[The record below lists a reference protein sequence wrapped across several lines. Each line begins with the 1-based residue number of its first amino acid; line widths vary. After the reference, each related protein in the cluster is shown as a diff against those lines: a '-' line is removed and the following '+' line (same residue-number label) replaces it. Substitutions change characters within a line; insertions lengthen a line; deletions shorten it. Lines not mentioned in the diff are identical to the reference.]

1 MLRRRKQVAEKRLR
15 NGYTTGTCAAAA
27 AKAAAAFLV
36 HRKLHPMNQNAPRG
50 CALDAEADGCQS
62 NRVSAR
68 ESGKPDSF
76 SLCGKPGTGYS
87 ELTLPG
93 GTVCR
98 IPVTRHEPEQET
110 ESPAACFFVQKDSG
124 DDPDVTNGTRVFASV
139 RQAGRNEFESL
150 CQTGAGYY
158 LEEYPQLYLNGGPG
172 IGMVTKPGLSC
183 PVGHYAINPVPRSM
197 ILGAVED
204 VVQTAAFEEYLIV
217 TIWIPEGE
225 ALALQTF
232 NPKLGIQGGISLLG
246 TTGIVK
252 PMSEEALLETI
263 HLEIH
268 MKAVNGAK
276 VLLMAPGNYGE
287 EFLKKELG
295 VPMGS
300 AVRCSNFVKEA
311 VLMAEK
317 EGFRKLLFVGHIGKL
332 IKVSAGV
339 ENTHSKYGDGRM
351 EQMAVLIKELG
362 HPELQ
367 EEVRSCNTTDDALAL
382 LKEQGLAKPLLV
394 LTAACVKRWI
404 ETWSGGRIAAE
415 AVTFSTAHQILGA
428 TKNWQKA
435 FDTWQE
441 TSSGQGNL

>member
-1 MLRRRKQVAEKRLR
+1 M
-15 NGYTTGTCAAAA
+15 
-27 AKAAAAFLV
+27 
-36 HRKLHPMNQNAPRG
+36 
-50 CALDAEADGCQS
+50 
-62 NRVSAR
+62 
-68 ESGKPDSF
+68 
-76 SLCGKPGTGYS
+76 LCGKADSDYS

-98 IPVTRHEPEQET
+98 IPVTRYEPEQET
-110 ESPAACFFVQKDSG
+110 ESPAFCYFVQKDSG
-124 DDPDVTNGTRVFASV
+124 DDPDVTNGTKVFARV
-139 RQAGRNEFESL
+139 RQADKSEFETL
-150 CQTGAGYY
+150 CRTGAGYY
-158 LEEYPQLYLNGGPG
+158 LEEYPKLYLNGGQG

-197 ILGAVED
+197 ILGAVAD

-225 ALALQTF
+225 QLALQTF
-232 NPKLGIQGGISLLG
+232 NPKLGIQGGISVLG

-263 HLEIH
+263 RLEIH

-300 AVRCSNFVKEA
+300 AVLCSNFVKEA
-311 VLMAEK
+311 VLMAEM

-339 ENTHSKYGDGRM
+339 ENTHSRYGDGRM
-351 EQMAVLIKELG
+351 EQMAVLTKELG
-362 HPELQ
+362 HPKLQ
-367 EEVRSCNTTDDALAL
+367 EQIRVCNTTDDALAL
-382 LKEQGLAKPLLV
+382 LKEQDLAKPLLDR
-394 LTAACVKRWI
+394 TALCVKHWMEI
-404 ETWSGGRIAAE
+404 WSGGQIAVE
-415 AVTFSTAHQILGA
+415 AVTFSTAHQLLGA
-428 TKNWQKA
+428 TENWQKA
-435 FDTWQE
+435 FDAWLE
-441 TSSGQGNL
+441 TSGRGKDSL

>member
-1 MLRRRKQVAEKRLR
+1 MAEKRLR

-27 AKAAAAFLV
+27 AKAAAAFL
-36 HRKLHPMNQNAPRG
+36 
-50 CALDAEADGCQS
+50 
-62 NRVSAR
+62 
-68 ESGKPDSF
+68 
-76 SLCGKPGTGYS
+76 LCGKKDPDYA

-98 IPVTRHEPEQET
+98 IPVTQD
-110 ESPAACFFVQKDSG
+110 AGLFFVRKDSG
-124 DDPDVTNGTRVFASV
+124 DDPDVTNGTKVYARVS
-139 RQAGRNEFESL
+139 QADRGEFEAL
-150 CQTGAGYY
+150 CRTGAGYY

-183 PVGHYAINPVPRSM
+183 PVGHYAINPVPRGM

-204 VVQTAAFEEYLIV
+204 VVRTAAFEEHLVV
-217 TIWIPEGE
+217 TVWIPEGE
-225 ALALQTF
+225 SLALQTF
-232 NPKLGIQGGISLLG
+232 NPKLGIQGGISVLG

-268 MKAVNGAK
+268 MKAVNGEK

-300 AVRCSNFVKEA
+300 AVLCSNFVKDA

-351 EQMAVLIKELG
+351 EQMAVLAQELG
-362 HPELQ
+362 HPEMQ
-367 EEVRSCNTTDDALAL
+367 EQILACNTTDDALAL
-382 LKEQGLAKPLLV
+382 LKEQGLAKTLLNR
-394 LTAACVKRWI
+394 TAFYVKRWM
-404 ETWSGGRIAAE
+404 EAWSGGRITAE
-415 AVTFSTAHQILGA
+415 AVTFSTAHQLLGA
-428 TKNWQKA
+428 TENWQSA
-435 FDTWQE
+435 FDAWKE
-441 TSSGQGNL
+441 ISGQDDF

>member
-1 MLRRRKQVAEKRLR
+1 MAEKRLR

-27 AKAAAAFLV
+27 AKAAAAFL
-36 HRKLHPMNQNAPRG
+36 
-50 CALDAEADGCQS
+50 
-62 NRVSAR
+62 
-68 ESGKPDSF
+68 
-76 SLCGKPGTGYS
+76 LCGKADPAPDYS

-93 GTVCR
+93 GNLCR
-98 IPVTRHEPEQET
+98 IPVTQYQPETGENM
-110 ESPAACFFVQKDSG
+110 ENHAEHGAACFFVRKDSG
-124 DDPDVTNGTRVFASV
+124 DDPDVTNGTKIFASV
-139 RQAGRNEFESL
+139 RQAEPHEFEAL

-197 ILGAVED
+197 ILGAVEE
-204 VVQTAAFEEYLIV
+204 VVRTAAFEEYLIV

-232 NPKLGIQGGISLLG
+232 NPKLGIQGGISVLG

-300 AVRCSNFVKEA
+300 AVLCSNFVKEA

-351 EQMAVLIKELG
+351 EQMAVLTEELG
-362 HPELQ
+362 HPEMQ
-367 EEVRSCNTTDDALAL
+367 EQIRACNTTDDALAL
-382 LKEQGLAKPLLV
+382 LKKQGLAKPLLNR
-394 LTAACVKRWI
+394 TAFYVKRWI
-404 ETWSGGRIAAE
+404 ETWSGGRITAE
-415 AVTFSTAHQILGA
+415 AVTFSTAHQLLGA
-428 TKNWQKA
+428 TENWQSA
-435 FDTWQE
+435 FDAWKE
-441 TSSGQGNL
+441 TSWQDNI

>member
-1 MLRRRKQVAEKRLR
+1 MLVKPRKSKYNKNRLQCTKKRMLKRRKQVAEKRLR

-27 AKAAAAFLV
+27 AKAAAAFL
-36 HRKLHPMNQNAPRG
+36 
-50 CALDAEADGCQS
+50 
-62 NRVSAR
+62 
-68 ESGKPDSF
+68 
-76 SLCGKPGTGYS
+76 LCGKADSDYS

-98 IPVTRHEPEQET
+98 IPVTRYEPEQET
-110 ESPAACFFVQKDSG
+110 ESPAFCYFVQKDSG
-124 DDPDVTNGTRVFASV
+124 DDPDVTNGTKVFARV
-139 RQAGRNEFESL
+139 RQADKSEFETL
-150 CQTGAGYY
+150 CRTGAGYY
-158 LEEYPQLYLNGGPG
+158 LEEYPKLYLNGGQG

-197 ILGAVED
+197 ILGAVAD

-225 ALALQTF
+225 QLALQTF
-232 NPKLGIQGGISLLG
+232 NPNLGIQGGISVLG

-263 HLEIH
+263 RLEIH

-276 VLLMAPGNYGE
+276 ELLMAPGNYGE

-300 AVRCSNFVKEA
+300 AVLCSNFVKEA
-311 VLMAEK
+311 VLMAEM

-339 ENTHSKYGDGRM
+339 ENTHSRYGDGRM
-351 EQMAVLIKELG
+351 EQMAVLTKELG
-362 HPELQ
+362 HPKLQ
-367 EEVRSCNTTDDALAL
+367 EQIRACNTTDDALAL
-382 LKEQGLAKPLLV
+382 LKEQELAKPLLDR
-394 LTAACVKRWI
+394 TALCVKHWM
-404 ETWSGGRIAAE
+404 ETWSGGQIAVE
-415 AVTFSTAHQILGA
+415 VVTFSTAHQLLGA
-428 TKNWQKA
+428 TENWQKA
-435 FDTWQE
+435 FDAWLE
-441 TSSGQGNL
+441 TSGRGKDSL

>member
-1 MLRRRKQVAEKRLR
+1 MTEKRLR

-27 AKAAAAFLV
+27 AKAAAAFL
-36 HRKLHPMNQNAPRG
+36 LY
-50 CALDAEADGCQS
+50 
-62 NRVSAR
+62 
-68 ESGKPDSF
+68 GKENP
-76 SLCGKPGTGYS
+76 GYS

-93 GTVCR
+93 GTACR
-98 IPVTRHEPEQET
+98 IPVKQDETKQRTEQ
-110 ESPAACFFVQKDSG
+110 PAACFFVQKDSG
-124 DDPDVTNGTRVFASV
+124 DDPDVTNGTKVFASV
-139 RQAGRNEFESL
+139 RQADRSEFETL
-150 CQTGAGYY
+150 CKTGSGYD
-158 LEEYPQLYLNGGPG
+158 LEEYPRLYLNGGPG

-204 VVQTAAFEEYLIV
+204 VVRTAAFEEYLIV

-225 ALALQTF
+225 ALAIQTF
-232 NPKLGIQGGISLLG
+232 NPKLGIQGGISVLG

-263 HLEIH
+263 RLEIH
-268 MKAVNGAK
+268 MKAVNGEK

-300 AVRCSNFVKEA
+300 AVLCSNFVKDA

-351 EQMAVLIKELG
+351 EQMAVLAKELG
-362 HPELQ
+362 YPKLQ
-367 EEVRSCNTTDDALAL
+367 ESILACNTTDDALTL
-382 LKEQGLAKPLLV
+382 LKEYGLAKSLL
-394 LTAACVKRWI
+394 LRTAYYVKYWI
-404 ETWSGGRIAAE
+404 ETWSGGQITAE

-428 TKNWQKA
+428 TKNWQSA
-435 FDTWQE
+435 FDAWKD
-441 TSSGQGNL
+441 SL